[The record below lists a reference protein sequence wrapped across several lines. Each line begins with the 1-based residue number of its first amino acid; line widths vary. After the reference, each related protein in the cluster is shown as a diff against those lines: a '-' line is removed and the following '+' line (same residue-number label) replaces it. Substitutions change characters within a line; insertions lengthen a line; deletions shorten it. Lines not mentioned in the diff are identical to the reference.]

1 MPDTA
6 VAAPPRPGGGQTGG
20 QPQGAGAA
28 GAIGH
33 GLRDPENYEEI
44 SVIGN
49 GKSRL
54 TFSIICFMIIKES
67 THKR

>member
-6 VAAPPRPGGGQTGG
+6 VAAPPRPGGGQGGG
-20 QPQGAGAA
+20 QPQGA

-44 SVIGN
+44 NVIGT
-49 GKSRL
+49 GKSP
-54 TFSIICFMIIKES
+54 FSSFMFYKN
-67 THKR
+67 KD